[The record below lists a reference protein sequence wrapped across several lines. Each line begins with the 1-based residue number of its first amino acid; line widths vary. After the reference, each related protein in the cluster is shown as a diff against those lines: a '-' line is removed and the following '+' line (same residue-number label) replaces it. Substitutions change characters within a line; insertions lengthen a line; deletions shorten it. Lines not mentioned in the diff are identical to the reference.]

1 MEFALYGYRL
11 KGYHNVV
18 TIHVCKVTYTR
29 SGGIFKKPLC
39 NSDTVSYYVEDA
51 LLGQP
56 EFLTQEE
63 APELMIENIRP
74 DIIVPVFIKY
84 RRNYYQYK
92 GASFNMCQHCRRIL
106 GEYDLEALGQFNKD
120 EWKHQLGYTAG
131 LEKEEKIK
139 PNKQVTRKEI
149 KIMDVEFGGYA
160 AIHLDGSVAQMELG
174 ADGKVQRAM
183 DKHSIRTELDH
194 EFINFSE
201 ETFCATD
208 ATLDGLL
215 TYLAENIYLSGSE
228 DEVIQ
233 DIRDGKLVIVKV
245 QTVPLDIVVEEK
257 ITRHVTKFKENR

>member
-11 KGYHNVV
+11 KGYHDIV
-18 TIHVCKVTYTR
+18 TIHVCKVTRTR
-29 SGGIFKKPLC
+29 SNGILKEPLC
-39 NSDTVSYYVEDA
+39 NSDTVSYYVEDG
-51 LLGQP
+51 LLGHP
-56 EFLTQEE
+56 EFLTQKE
-63 APELMIENIRP
+63 ASELKVENIAP
-74 DIIVPVFIKY
+74 DLIVPIFTKY
-84 RRNYYQYK
+84 RSNCYQHK
-92 GASFNMCQHCRRIL
+92 GASFKMCQHCRRIL
-106 GEYDLEALGQFNKD
+106 GEYDLEALGQFKKD
-120 EWKHQLGYTAG
+120 KCKHQLGYTTK
-131 LEKEEKIK
+131 KEEIK

-160 AIHLDGSVAQMELG
+160 AIHLDGSVAQMELD

-233 DIRDGKLVIVKV
+233 DIRDGKLIIVKV
-245 QTVPLDIVVEEK
+245 ETIPLDIVIEEK
-257 ITRHVTKFKENR
+257 VTRHVTRFEENK